1 MPLTLTVEDRL
12 DIAHTIA
19 RYAHI
24 LNNTDFDALDLV
36 FTHDAVLST
45 AGVTEPRRGIA
56 AIRDALSGHPIADHM
71 TTNICID
78 ATDDGARV
86 WSMFLVVTDEGR
98 AINGDYLDVV
108 IQTEAG
114 WRVAE
119 RTVVRRYSG
128 ADGDANVEAYKSW
141 LFSQRRRAAL
151 WVA

>member
-12 DIAHTIA
+12 DIDQTIT

-56 AIRDALSGHPIADHM
+56 EIREALSAHPIADHM
-71 TTNICID
+71 TTNVCID
-78 ATDDGARV
+78 VADNGVRV

-108 IQTEAG
+108 VRTEAG

-119 RTVVRRYSG
+119 RTVVRRYPG
-128 ADGDANVEAYKSW
+128 ADAEANTVAYESW
-141 LFSQRRRAAL
+141 LFSRRRSMYG
-151 WVA
+151 

>member
-12 DIAHTIA
+12 DIDQTIA
-19 RYAHI
+19 RYAHV

-45 AGVTEPRRGIA
+45 AGVAEPRRGIA
-56 AIRDALSGHPIADHM
+56 EIREALSAQPIADRM
-71 TTNICID
+71 TTNVCID
-78 ATDDGARV
+78 VGDNGVRV

-108 IQTEAG
+108 VRTEAG

-119 RTVVRRYSG
+119 RTVVRGYSG
-128 ADGDANVEAYKSW
+128 ADADANAAAYKSW
-141 LFSQRRRAAL
+141 LFSRRRSTHGTA
-151 WVA
+151 